1 LGDEIQ
7 MMDKH
12 ILSGKYELTKDNPN
26 NDKIS
31 LHLNKQQ
38 ANFMFNT
45 FIRLGFKEIKL
56 LQEIHYMDI
65 PKWERL

>member
-1 LGDEIQ
+1 

-12 ILSGKYELTKDNPN
+12 ILSGKYELINDNN
-26 NDKIS
+26 KVI

-38 ANFMFNT
+38 ANFMFNA

-56 LQEIHYMDI
+56 LEEIHYTDI
-65 PKWERL
+65 PKWEKL